1 MYDVVIIGAG
11 AAGLYAAK
19 ELIGLNVLVLEK
31 NDKVGFKLS
40 IAGKSQCNYTHSGD
54 IKSFFDKYGSKKN
67 FVKKALALH
76 DNNDVIDYFRSRGVT
91 ETVRE
96 DGKVFPQSMDSMD
109 IVNALVK
116 DFGKHADLKMGE
128 RVKNIYK
135 SEDGFEIETSSG
147 SYKGRYLIISTGG
160 NSYPVTGSTGDG
172 YRMLERLGHKIVTP
186 KPSLTPVFVNRF
198 PLVELS
204 GISFLGAG
212 MSIYRENKKVNSF
225 TGDILI
231 THKGFSGPL
240 VIDNSRYIEDGD
252 VLSIDFVGDK
262 SEDIERKIMQST
274 DENGKKSL
282 LSLYEILG
290 VPKRFMEIILGYCH
304 IDKEKKLSE
313 LSKKDRR
320 ILATALCDFRI
331 SEFKVGDFKIAMATA
346 GGVDT
351 KEINSKTMESKI
363 VEGLYVLGEL
373 LDVDGDSGGYN
384 IQWAFSSAFVAALDI
399 KNKL

>member
-76 DNNDVIDYFRSRGVT
+76 DNDDVIDYFRSRGVA

-135 SEDGFEIETSSG
+135 SQEGFDIETSSG

-186 KPSLTPVFVNRF
+186 KPSLTPVFVSGF

-204 GISFLGAG
+204 GISFLNAG
-212 MSIYRENKKVNSF
+212 MNIYRENKKVNSF
-225 TGDILI
+225 SGDILI

-240 VIDNSRYIEDGD
+240 IIDNSRYIEDGD
-252 VLSIDFVGDK
+252 VLSIDFIGEK
-262 SEDIERKIMQST
+262 LEDIEKKIMKTT

-282 LSLYEILG
+282 LFLYEILG
-290 VPKRFMEIILGYCH
+290 VPKRFMEIILGYCQ
-304 IDKEKKLSE
+304 IDKDKKLSE

-320 ILATALCDFRI
+320 SLAASLCDFRI
-331 SEFKVGDFKIAMATA
+331 SDFKVGDFKIAMATA

-351 KEINSKTMESKI
+351 KEINSKTMESKL